1 MGDFKQL
8 DSLAFYGGNL
18 YDAYEYFGAH
28 PAQQN
33 GSDGWLFR
41 VWAPN
46 AHAVSVVGDF
56 CGWNNCGAHP
66 MYRNDQSMWE
76 IFIPGLK
83 EFDTYKFA
91 VRGPKGDVT
100 LKADPYG
107 YHAETR
113 PGTASKLYDIRGF
126 GWHDQKWIES
136 RKDRQVYDHP
146 LNIYEVHLGSWR
158 RKPNGDRYDYHTLA
172 DELSDYCADLGYNC
186 VELMPVTEYPFDAS
200 WGYQVTGYFA
210 ATSRYGAPRDF
221 MYFVDR
227 MHEKGISV
235 ILDWVPSH
243 FCKDTHGLRD
253 FDGTSCYEYEDPR
266 KREHLSW
273 GTRVFDFGRG
283 EVKSFLLS
291 SAAFWLKEFHVDGL
305 RVDAVASMLYLD
317 YDRRDGEW
325 SPNQFGGHENLEAI
339 EFLRELN
346 RMAFSIDPSVMMVA
360 EESTAWPMVTKPT
373 DIGGLGFNLK
383 WNMGWMNDMC
393 HYLKLDPWFRQFHH
407 KDITFSFMYAFSE
420 NYVLPISH
428 DEVVHMKG
436 SLRGK
441 MPGDDWGQ
449 LASVRGF
456 TAYLYGHP
464 GKQLTFMGAELGQWH
479 EWDFAGELDWYLLK
493 ENEANRKTQDFF
505 RAINRFYLDNPPLWE
520 IDFSWE
526 GFEWLVPDD
535 NENNVIVFLRRDRAG
550 NEIVIAVNFSPN
562 HYENYR
568 FGVPAKLQY
577 EEVFNTDKPEYGGS
591 GWNFNGTVACERI
604 PSHNKE
610 ASIAITLPPYGAVYL
625 KGSGVLPTEEEL
637 AEQAAKEEAAK
648 KAAEEA
654 AAAKKSRKS
663 AEKSAEK
670 STEKGAEQKNE
681 EAPAEDKKEKAV
693 KSAKKDRD
701 KAVKTAKKTAKATVK
716 NTKAKS
722 KKSAE

>member
-1 MGDFKQL
+1 MGDLNYL
-8 DSLAFYGGNL
+8 DSMAFYGGNL
-18 YDAYEYFGAH
+18 YDAYAYFGAH
-28 PAQQN
+28 PTVRDQKP
-33 GSDGWLFR
+33 GWVFR
-41 VWAPN
+41 TWAPN
-46 AHAVSVVGDF
+46 AQAVSVVGDF
-56 CGWNNCGAHP
+56 CNWDRNAYR
-66 MYRNDQSMWE
+66 MWRNDKNMWE
-76 IFIPGLK
+76 IFIPGLA
-83 EFDTYKFA
+83 EYDAYKFA
-91 VRGPKGDVT
+91 VTGPKGEVT

-107 YHAETR
+107 FHSETR
-113 PGTASKLYDIRGF
+113 PNTASKLYDITGYE
-126 GWHDQKWIES
+126 WHDKKWMEH
-136 RKDRQVYDHP
+136 RKDKLVYDHP

-158 RKPNGDRYDYHTLA
+158 KRPNGTFYDYRSLA

-210 ATSRYGAPRDF
+210 ATSRYGTPKDF
-221 MYFVDR
+221 MYFMDK

-273 GTRVFDFGRG
+273 GTRVFDYGRG

-291 SAAFWLKEFHVDGL
+291 SAAFWLREFHIDGL

-325 SPNQFGGHENLEAI
+325 SPNQYGGHENIEAI

-373 DIGGLGFNLK
+373 DDGGLGFNLK

-393 HYLKLDPWFRQFHH
+393 HYLKLDPWFRQFNHN
-407 KDITFSFMYAFSE
+407 DITFSFMYAFSE

-456 TAYLYGHP
+456 TAYLYAHP

-479 EWDFAGELDWYLLK
+479 EWDFAGELDWYLLR
-493 ENEANRKTQDFF
+493 ENEANRQTQDYF
-505 RAINRFYLDNPPLWE
+505 RAVNRFYLESPELWE
-520 IDFSWE
+520 NDFSWE
-526 GFEWLVPDD
+526 GFEWIVPDD
-535 NENNVIVFLRRDRAG
+535 HENNVIVFIRRDRKG
-550 NEIVIAVNFSPN
+550 NELIAAINFSPN

-568 FGVPAKLQY
+568 FGVPSKKEY
-577 EEVFNTDKPEYGGS
+577 TEVFNTDRPEFGGS
-591 GWNFNGTVACERI
+591 GWNYNGTVKCERI
-604 PSHNKE
+604 WSHDRE
-610 ASIAITLPPYGAVYL
+610 ASIAVTLPPYGAIYL
-625 KGSGVLPTEEEL
+625 RGSGTLPTEEEERAA
-637 AEQAAKEEAAK
+637 AEKKARRSRAPKAEKAAPKAKKAVKAKADAKAEKPAAAK
-648 KAAEEA
+648 KAAPKAKA
-654 AAAKKSRKS
+654 A
-663 AEKSAEK
+663 
-670 STEKGAEQKNE
+670 
-681 EAPAEDKKEKAV
+681 APAEKRKPGRPK
-693 KSAKKDRD
+693 
-701 KAVKTAKKTAKATVK
+701 KATE
-716 NTKAKS
+716 
-722 KKSAE
+722 KK

>member
-1 MGDFKQL
+1 MGDLNYL
-8 DSLAFYGGNL
+8 DSMAFYGGNL
-18 YDAYEYFGAH
+18 YDAYAYFGAH
-28 PAQQN
+28 PTVRDQKP
-33 GSDGWLFR
+33 GWVFR
-41 VWAPN
+41 TWAPN
-46 AHAVSVVGDF
+46 AQAVSVVGDF
-56 CGWNNCGAHP
+56 CNWDRNAYR
-66 MYRNDQSMWE
+66 MWRNDKNMWE
-76 IFIPGLK
+76 IFIPGLA
-83 EFDTYKFA
+83 EYDAYKFA
-91 VRGPKGDVT
+91 VTGPKGEVT

-107 YHAETR
+107 FHSETR
-113 PGTASKLYDIRGF
+113 PNTASKLYDITGYE
-126 GWHDQKWIES
+126 WHDKKWMEH
-136 RKDRQVYDHP
+136 RKDKLVYDHP

-158 RKPNGDRYDYHTLA
+158 KRPNGTFYDYRSLA

-210 ATSRYGAPRDF
+210 ATSRYGTPKDF
-221 MYFVDR
+221 MYFMDK

-253 FDGTSCYEYEDPR
+253 FDGTSTYEYEDPR

-273 GTRVFDFGRG
+273 GTRVFDYGRG

-291 SAAFWLKEFHVDGL
+291 SAAFWIKEFHVDGL

-325 SPNQFGGHENLEAI
+325 SPNIYGGHENIEAI

-346 RMAFSIDPSVMMVA
+346 RMAFSIDPGLMMVA

-373 DIGGLGFNLK
+373 DMGGLGFNLK

-393 HYLKLDPWFRQFHH
+393 HYLKLDPWFRQFNHN
-407 KDITFSFMYAFSE
+407 DITFSFMYAFSE

-456 TAYLYGHP
+456 TAYLYAHP

-479 EWDFAGELDWYLLK
+479 EWDFAGELDWYLLR
-493 ENEANRKTQDFF
+493 ENEANRQTQDYF
-505 RAINRFYLDNPPLWE
+505 RAVNRFYLESPELWE
-520 IDFSWE
+520 NDFSWE
-526 GFEWLVPDD
+526 GFEWIVPDD
-535 NENNVIVFLRRDRAG
+535 HENNVIVFIRRDRKG
-550 NEIVIAVNFSPN
+550 NELIAAINFSPN

-568 FGVPAKLQY
+568 FGVPSKKEY
-577 EEVFNTDKPEYGGS
+577 TEVFNTDRPEYGGS
-591 GWNFNGTVACERI
+591 GWNYNGTVKCERI
-604 PSHNKE
+604 WSHDRE
-610 ASIAITLPPYGAVYL
+610 ASIAVTLPPYGAIYL
-625 KGSGVLPTEEEL
+625 RGSGTLPTEEEERAA
-637 AEQAAKEEAAK
+637 AEKKARRSRAPKAEKAAPKAKKAVKAKADAKAEKPAAAK
-648 KAAEEA
+648 KAAPKAKA
-654 AAAKKSRKS
+654 A
-663 AEKSAEK
+663 
-670 STEKGAEQKNE
+670 
-681 EAPAEDKKEKAV
+681 APAEKRKPGRPK
-693 KSAKKDRD
+693 
-701 KAVKTAKKTAKATVK
+701 KATE
-716 NTKAKS
+716 
-722 KKSAE
+722 KK

>member
-1 MGDFKQL
+1 MGDLNYL
-8 DSLAFYGGNL
+8 DSMAFYGGNL
-18 YDAYEYFGAH
+18 YDAYAYFGAH
-28 PAQQN
+28 PTVRDQKP
-33 GSDGWLFR
+33 GWVFR
-41 VWAPN
+41 TWAPN
-46 AHAVSVVGDF
+46 AQAVSVVGDF
-56 CGWNNCGAHP
+56 CNWDRNAYR
-66 MYRNDQSMWE
+66 MWRNDKNMWE
-76 IFIPGLK
+76 IFIPGLA
-83 EFDTYKFA
+83 EYDAYKFA
-91 VRGPKGDVT
+91 VTGPKGEVT

-107 YHAETR
+107 FHSETR
-113 PGTASKLYDIRGF
+113 PNTASKLYDITGYE
-126 GWHDQKWIES
+126 WHDKKWMEH
-136 RKDRQVYDHP
+136 RKDKLVYDHP

-158 RKPNGDRYDYHTLA
+158 KRPNGTFYDYRSLA

-210 ATSRYGAPRDF
+210 ATSRYGTPKDF
-221 MYFVDR
+221 MYFMDK

-273 GTRVFDFGRG
+273 GTRVFDYGRG

-291 SAAFWLKEFHVDGL
+291 SAAFWIKEFHVDGL

-325 SPNQFGGHENLEAI
+325 SPNIYGGHENIEAI

-346 RMAFSIDPSVMMVA
+346 RMAFSIDPGLMMVA

-373 DIGGLGFNLK
+373 DMGGLGFNLK

-393 HYLKLDPWFRQFHH
+393 HYLKLDPWFRQFNHN
-407 KDITFSFMYAFSE
+407 DITFSFMYAFSE

-449 LASVRGF
+449 LAGVRGF
-456 TAYLYGHP
+456 TAYLYAHP

-479 EWDFAGELDWYLLK
+479 EWDFAGELDWYLLR
-493 ENEANRKTQDFF
+493 ENEANRQMQDYF
-505 RAINRFYLDNPPLWE
+505 RAVNRFYLESPELWE
-520 IDFSWE
+520 NDFSWE
-526 GFEWLVPDD
+526 GFEWIVPDD
-535 NENNVIVFLRRDRAG
+535 HENNVIVFIRRDRKG
-550 NEIVIAVNFSPN
+550 NELIAAINFSPN

-568 FGVPAKLQY
+568 FGVPSKKEY
-577 EEVFNTDKPEYGGS
+577 TEVFNTDRPEYGGS
-591 GWNFNGTVACERI
+591 GWNYNGTVKCERI
-604 PSHNKE
+604 WSHDRE
-610 ASIAITLPPYGAVYL
+610 ASIAVTLPPYGAIYL
-625 KGSGVLPTEEEL
+625 RGSGTLPTEEEERAA
-637 AEQAAKEEAAK
+637 AEKKARRSRAPKAEKAAPKAKKAVKAKADAKAEKPAAAK
-648 KAAEEA
+648 KAAPKAKA
-654 AAAKKSRKS
+654 A
-663 AEKSAEK
+663 
-670 STEKGAEQKNE
+670 
-681 EAPAEDKKEKAV
+681 APAEKRKPGRPK
-693 KSAKKDRD
+693 
-701 KAVKTAKKTAKATVK
+701 KATE
-716 NTKAKS
+716 
-722 KKSAE
+722 KK

>member
-1 MGDFKQL
+1 MGDLNYL
-8 DSLAFYGGNL
+8 DSMAFYGGNL
-18 YDAYEYFGAH
+18 YDAYDYFGAH
-28 PAQQN
+28 PTVRDQKQ
-33 GSDGWLFR
+33 GWLFR

-46 AHAVSVVGDF
+46 AQAVSVVGDF
-56 CGWNNCGAHP
+56 CDWNRDAHR
-66 MYRNDQSMWE
+66 MWRNDKNMWE
-76 IFIPGLK
+76 IFIPGLA
-83 EFDTYKFA
+83 EYDAYKFA
-91 VRGPKGDVT
+91 VTGPNGEVT

-107 YHAETR
+107 FHSETR
-113 PGTASKLYDIRGF
+113 PNTASKLYDVSGYE
-126 GWHDQKWIES
+126 WHDQKWMES
-136 RKDRQVYDHP
+136 RKDRLVYDHP

-158 RKPNGDRYDYHTLA
+158 KRPNGTFYDYRSIA
-172 DELSDYCADLGYNC
+172 DELSAYCADLGYNC

-200 WGYQVTGYFA
+200 WGYQVTGYYA
-210 ATSRYGAPRDF
+210 ATSRYGTPKDF
-221 MYFVDR
+221 MYFMDK

-253 FDGTSCYEYEDPR
+253 FDGTSTYEYEDPR

-273 GTRVFDFGRG
+273 GTRVFDYGRG

-291 SAAFWLKEFHVDGL
+291 SAAFWIKEFHVDGL

-325 SPNQFGGHENLEAI
+325 SPNIYGGHENIEAI
-339 EFLRELN
+339 DFLRELN
-346 RMAFSIDPSVMMVA
+346 RMAFSIDPGLMMVA

-373 DIGGLGFNLK
+373 EMGGLGFNLK

-420 NYVLPISH
+420 NYILPISH

-456 TAYLYGHP
+456 TAYLYAHP

-479 EWDFAGELDWYLLK
+479 EWDFAGEIDWYLLRENK
-493 ENEANRKTQDFF
+493 ENRQMQDFF
-505 RAINRFYLDNPPLWE
+505 RAINRFYLDSPELWE

-526 GFEWLVPDD
+526 GFEWIVPDD
-535 NENNVIVFLRRDRAG
+535 NENNVVVFLRRDKKG
-550 NEIVIAVNFSPN
+550 DELIAAINFSPN

-568 FGVPAKLQY
+568 FGVPSKKEY
-577 EEVFNTDKPEYGGS
+577 TEVFNTDRPEYGGS
-591 GWNFNGTVACERI
+591 GWNYNGTVKCERI
-604 PSHNKE
+604 WSHDRE
-610 ASIAITLPPYGAVYL
+610 ASIAVTLPPYGAIYL
-625 KGSGVLPTEEEL
+625 RGSGELPPVEEEK
-637 AEQAAKEEAAK
+637 AEQKPEKKPRKAPAK
-648 KAAEEA
+648 KAT
-654 AAAKKSRKS
+654 AAK
-663 AEKSAEK
+663 
-670 STEKGAEQKNE
+670 T
-681 EAPAEDKKEKAV
+681 
-693 KSAKKDRD
+693 
-701 KAVKTAKKTAKATVK
+701 TAKTAKA
-716 NTKAKS
+716 KALPKAEDKAPAEKRKPGRPRKSAVTTDMTNSEKKS
-722 KKSAE
+722 K

>member
-1 MGDFKQL
+1 MGDLNYL
-8 DSLAFYGGNL
+8 DSMAFYGGNL
-18 YDAYEYFGAH
+18 YDAYAYFGAH
-28 PAQQN
+28 PTVRDQKP
-33 GSDGWLFR
+33 GWVFR
-41 VWAPN
+41 TWAPN
-46 AHAVSVVGDF
+46 AQAVSVVGDF
-56 CGWNNCGAHP
+56 CNWDRNAYR
-66 MYRNDQSMWE
+66 MWRNDKNMWE
-76 IFIPGLK
+76 IFIPGLA
-83 EFDTYKFA
+83 EYDAYKFA
-91 VRGPKGDVT
+91 VTGPKGEVT

-107 YHAETR
+107 FHSETR
-113 PGTASKLYDIRGF
+113 PNTASKLYDITGYE
-126 GWHDQKWIES
+126 WHDKKWMEH
-136 RKDRQVYDHP
+136 RKDKLVYDHP

-158 RKPNGDRYDYHTLA
+158 KRPNGTFYDYRSLA

-210 ATSRYGAPRDF
+210 ATSRYGTPKDF
-221 MYFVDR
+221 MYFMDK

-253 FDGTSCYEYEDPR
+253 FDGTSTYEYEDPR

-273 GTRVFDFGRG
+273 GTRVFDYGRG

-291 SAAFWLKEFHVDGL
+291 SAAFWIKEFHVDGL

-325 SPNQFGGHENLEAI
+325 SPNIYGGHENIEAI

-346 RMAFSIDPSVMMVA
+346 RMAFSIDPGLMMVA

-373 DIGGLGFNLK
+373 DMGGLGFNLK

-393 HYLKLDPWFRQFHH
+393 HYLKLDPWFRQFNHN
-407 KDITFSFMYAFSE
+407 DITFSFMYAFSE

-456 TAYLYGHP
+456 TAYLYAHP

-479 EWDFAGELDWYLLK
+479 EWDFAGELDWYLLR
-493 ENEANRKTQDFF
+493 ENEANRQTQDYF
-505 RAINRFYLDNPPLWE
+505 RAVNRFYLESPELWE
-520 IDFSWE
+520 NDFSWE
-526 GFEWLVPDD
+526 GFEWIVPDD
-535 NENNVIVFLRRDRAG
+535 HENNVIVFIRRDRKG
-550 NEIVIAVNFSPN
+550 NELIAAINFSPN

-568 FGVPAKLQY
+568 FGVPSKKEY
-577 EEVFNTDKPEYGGS
+577 TEVFNTDRPEYGGS
-591 GWNFNGTVACERI
+591 GWNYNGTVKCERI
-604 PSHNKE
+604 WSHDRE
-610 ASIAITLPPYGAVYL
+610 ASIAVTLPPYGAIYL
-625 KGSGVLPTEEEL
+625 RGSGTLPTEEEERAA
-637 AEQAAKEEAAK
+637 AEKKARRSRAPKAEKAAPKAKKAAKAKADAKAEKPAAAK
-648 KAAEEA
+648 KAAPKAKA
-654 AAAKKSRKS
+654 A
-663 AEKSAEK
+663 
-670 STEKGAEQKNE
+670 
-681 EAPAEDKKEKAV
+681 APAEKRKPGRPK
-693 KSAKKDRD
+693 
-701 KAVKTAKKTAKATVK
+701 KATE
-716 NTKAKS
+716 
-722 KKSAE
+722 KK

>member
-1 MGDFKQL
+1 MGDLTRL
-8 DSLAFYGGNL
+8 DTMAFYGGNL
-18 YDAYEYFGAH
+18 YDAYTYFGAH
-28 PAQQN
+28 PARRD
-33 GSDGWLFR
+33 GRDGWLFR
-41 VWAPN
+41 TWAPN
-46 AHAVSVVGDF
+46 AQAVAVVGDF
-56 CGWNNCGAHP
+56 CSWDRWAHP
-66 MYRNDQSMWE
+66 MRRNEQDMWE
-76 IFIPGLK
+76 AFIPGLR
-83 EFDTYKFA
+83 EFDAYKFA
-91 VRGPKGDVT
+91 VTGPKGEVT

-113 PGTASKLYDIRGF
+113 PGTASKLYDISGYK
-126 GWHDQKWIES
+126 WHDKKWME
-136 RKDRQVYDHP
+136 RRREKLVYDHP

-158 RKPNGDRYDYHTLA
+158 RNENGGFCDYRRLA
-172 DELSDYCADLGYNC
+172 DELSAYCTDLGYNC
-186 VELMPVTEYPFDAS
+186 IELMPVTEYPFDAS

-210 ATSRYGAPRDF
+210 ATSRYGTPKDF
-221 MYFVDR
+221 MYFVDK
-227 MHEKGISV
+227 MHESGISI

-253 FDGTSCYEYEDPR
+253 FDGTSTYEYADPR

-273 GTRVFDFGRG
+273 GTRVFDYGRG

-291 SAAFWLKEFHVDGL
+291 SAAFWLREFHIDGL

-325 SPNQFGGHENLEAI
+325 SPNQYGGHENIEAI

-346 RMAFSIDPSVMMVA
+346 RMAFSIDPGVMMVA
-360 EESTAWPMVTKPT
+360 EESTAWPLVTRPT
-373 DIGGLGFNLK
+373 DAGGLGFNLK

-407 KDITFSFMYAFSE
+407 KDITFSLMYAFSE

-479 EWDFAGELDWYLLK
+479 EWDFANELDWYLLR
-493 ENEANRKTQDFF
+493 ENEENRQTQDFF
-505 RAINRFYLDNPPLWE
+505 RAINKFYLESPELWE

-535 NENNVIVFLRRDRAG
+535 NENNVVVFLRRDKKG
-550 NEIVIAVNFSPN
+550 GELVCVVNFSPN
-562 HYENYR
+562 HYEDYR
-568 FGVPAKLQY
+568 FGVPPKKEY
-577 EEVFNTDKPEYGGS
+577 KEVFNTDRPEFGGS
-591 GWNFNGTVACERI
+591 GWNYNGTVKCERV
-604 PSHNKE
+604 PSHGRE
-610 ASIAITLPPYGAVYL
+610 ASIAVTIPPYGAVFFR
-625 KGSGVLPTEEEL
+625 GSGKLPAARAEKKEEP
-637 AEQAAKEEAAK
+637 AAKRTAKKEDAKKAAKPAAKAAAK
-648 KAAEEA
+648 KAPAGN
-654 AAAKKSRKS
+654 AK
-663 AEKSAEK
+663 
-670 STEKGAEQKNE
+670 TL
-681 EAPAEDKKEKAV
+681 
-693 KSAKKDRD
+693 
-701 KAVKTAKKTAKATVK
+701 KKTTRAK
-716 NTKAKS
+716 
-722 KKSAE
+722 

>member
-1 MGDFKQL
+1 MGDVKKF
-8 DSLAFYGGNL
+8 DSMAFYGGNL
-18 YDAYEYFGAH
+18 YDAYDYFGAR
-28 PAQQN
+28 PAKRD
-33 GSDGWLFR
+33 GKDGWLFR

-46 AHAVSVVGDF
+46 ARGVAVVGDF
-56 CGWNNCGAHP
+56 CSWDRSAWP
-66 MYRNDQSMWE
+66 MRRNDENMWE
-76 IFIPGLK
+76 AFVPGLS
-83 EFDTYKFA
+83 EFDAYKYA
-91 VRGPKGDVT
+91 VTGPKGEVT

-113 PGTASKLYDIRGF
+113 PGTASKLYDIRGYQ
-126 GWHDQKWIES
+126 WHDAKWMEQR
-136 RKDRQVYDHP
+136 RKKQVYDHP

-158 RKPNGDRYDYHTLA
+158 KRENGVFYDYRSLA
-172 DELSDYCADLGYNC
+172 DELSDYVTDLGYNC

-200 WGYQVTGYFA
+200 WGYQVTGYYA
-210 ATSRYGAPRDF
+210 ATSRYGTPKDF
-221 MYFVDR
+221 MYFVDK
-227 MHEKGISV
+227 MHERGVSI

-273 GTRVFDFGRG
+273 GTRVFDYGRG

-291 SAAFWLKEFHVDGL
+291 SAAFWLKEFHIDGL

-325 SPNQFGGHENLEAI
+325 SPNQYGGHENIEAI

-346 RMAFSIDPSVMMVA
+346 RMAFSYDPGLMMVA
-360 EESTAWPMVTKPT
+360 EESTAWPLVTRPT
-373 DIGGLGFNLK
+373 DAGGLGFNLK

-407 KDITFSFMYAFSE
+407 KDITFSLFYAFSE

-456 TAYLYGHP
+456 TAYLYAHP

-479 EWDFAGELDWYLLK
+479 EWDFAGEIDWYLLR
-493 ENEANRKTQDFF
+493 ENEENRQTQDFF
-505 RAINRFYLDNPPLWE
+505 RAINKFYLESPELWE

-535 NENNVIVFLRRDRAG
+535 NENNVVVFLRRDKKG
-550 NEIVIAVNFSPN
+550 NELICAVNFSPN

-568 FGVPAKLQY
+568 FGVPSKKEY
-577 EEVFNTDKPEYGGS
+577 TEVFNTDRPEFGGS
-591 GWNFNGTVACERI
+591 GWNFNGTVKCECVE
-604 PSHNKE
+604 SHGKE
-610 ASIAITLPPYGAVYL
+610 ASIAITIPPYGAVFFR
-625 KGSGVLPTEEEL
+625 GSGKLPQETARKPSGT
-637 AEQAAKEEAAK
+637 AEAAEKKAAATAAK
-648 KAAEEA
+648 KRGSGKFPAAG
-654 AAAKKSRKS
+654 KKAGAPRKS
-663 AEKSAEK
+663 EK
-670 STEKGAEQKNE
+670 
-681 EAPAEDKKEKAV
+681 
-693 KSAKKDRD
+693 
-701 KAVKTAKKTAKATVK
+701 KTAKKK
-716 NTKAKS
+716 
-722 KKSAE
+722 

>member
-1 MGDFKQL
+1 MGDLNRF
-8 DSLAFYGGNL
+8 DSMAFYGGNL

-28 PAQQN
+28 PTRRN
-33 GSDGWLFR
+33 RKDGWVFR
-41 VWAPN
+41 TWAPN
-46 AHAVSVVGDF
+46 ARTVSVVGDF
-56 CGWNNCGAHP
+56 CDWDRSAWP
-66 MYRNDQSMWE
+66 MERNGDNMWE
-76 IFIPGLK
+76 VFIPGLK
-83 EFDTYKFA
+83 EFDAYKFA
-91 VRGPKGDVT
+91 VTGPKGGVV
-100 LKADPYG
+100 LKADPYA

-113 PGTASKLYDIRGF
+113 PNTASKLYELSGYE
-126 GWHDQKWIES
+126 WHDEKW
-136 RKDRQVYDHP
+136 RKYKQAHPVYENP
-146 LNIYEVHLGSWR
+146 LNIYEVHLGSWKKR
-158 RKPNGDRYDYHTLA
+158 PNGDVYDYRDLA
-172 DELSDYCADLGYNC
+172 DELSAYCADLGYNC

-210 ATSRYGAPRDF
+210 ATSRYGTPKDF
-221 MYFVDR
+221 MYFMDK

-273 GTRVFDFGRG
+273 GTRVFDYGRG

-291 SAAFWLKEFHVDGL
+291 SAAFWLREFHVDGL

-325 SPNQFGGHENLEAI
+325 SPNQYGGHENIEAI

-346 RMAFSIDPSVMMVA
+346 RMAFSIDPGLMMVA

-373 DIGGLGFNLK
+373 DMGGLGFNLK

-449 LASVRGF
+449 LAGVRGF
-456 TAYLYGHP
+456 TAYLYAHP

-479 EWDFAGELDWYLLK
+479 EWDFANELDWYLLR
-493 ENEANRKTQDFF
+493 ENEENRQTQDFF
-505 RAINRFYLDNPPLWE
+505 RAINKFYLEHPELWE
-520 IDFSWE
+520 VDFNWD
-526 GFEWLVPDD
+526 GFEWIVSDD
-535 NENNVIVFLRRDRAG
+535 NTNNVVVFIRRDKKG
-550 NEIVIAVNFSPN
+550 NELIAVVNFSPN
-562 HYENYR
+562 AYDNYR
-568 FGVPAKLQY
+568 FGVPEKKEY
-577 EEVFNTDKPEYGGS
+577 VEVFNTDRPEFGGS
-591 GWNFNGTVACERI
+591 GWNYNGTVPVVRI
-604 PSHNKE
+604 PSHGRETSVSVK
-610 ASIAITLPPYGAVYL
+610 IPPYGAIYL
-625 KGSGVLPTEEEL
+625 QGRGKLPAPKPPK
-637 AEQAAKEEAAK
+637 AEAVAKAEKPAK
-648 KAAEEA
+648 
-654 AAAKKSRKS
+654 
-663 AEKSAEK
+663 AEKS
-670 STEKGAEQKNE
+670 
-681 EAPAEDKKEKAV
+681 
-693 KSAKKDRD
+693 
-701 KAVKTAKKTAKATVK
+701 VKTAKTTKSAVKATAKPKAGKTAKTPK
-716 NTKAKS
+716 TTQKKQS
-722 KKSAE
+722 K